1 MFTQYAFIFV
11 CLFKPPE
18 KKKFGFKVSI
28 AESAGT
34 EGNKN
39 IPSIDQQSL
48 SCLYLNCNA
57 IFGNIPT

>member
-39 IPSIDQQSL
+39 IPSIDQHNH
-48 SCLYLNCNA
+48 CLVY
-57 IFGNIPT
+57 T